1 MQSAKISGTMPHV
14 LILPPGGE
22 TKSKTIKKTELQENQ
37 QVTGKITTEK
47 KPRHAS
53 CNSHTRREDIEN
65 KEE

>member
-1 MQSAKISGTMPHV
+1 MQSTKVSGTMPHV

-22 TKSKTIKKTELQENQ
+22 TKSKTDKKTECQENQ

-47 KPRHAS
+47 KPWHAS
-53 CNSHTRREDIEN
+53 CDSYNRTEDIEN